1 MQTVWRGSA
10 NQWDCDEMG
19 HMNVRVYVEKAY
31 EGLGVLAA
39 KAEMPYAFVANAP
52 STWIVEDQHIRFI
65 REVLPGTPLT
75 MDACVIE
82 LGECNALIYQQL
94 VHGDGQVAAALRT
107 RVRHANSKTGEAFPW
122 SQRTLKVL
130 KSLVETPPT
139 ESEPRGIDPTL
150 PTLPNEQVTYALVKE
165 TNAPLIGLC
174 TVLPEQCDVHG
185 RILPSTFVGNTSD
198 AVPNLLYDWRKTV
211 AKASGEG
218 VRTGAAV
225 VEYRLVYRGWPKAG
239 ETIAVHSS
247 LGWVKE
253 KAHSLVHWSLSPITG
268 QVFMTSQV
276 VAVTF
281 DLDARKALRT
291 PAASVKAL
299 EQIAP
304 RGLSI

>member
-130 KSLVETPPT
+130 KSLVEAPPAET
-139 ESEPRGIDPTL
+139 EPRGIEPTL
-150 PTLPNEQVTYALVKE
+150 PTLTNEQVTYALVKE

-291 PAASVKAL
+291 PATSVKAL